1 MLDYKKVK
9 DYIEHKNKI
18 KLTPMQLQILK
29 AIIRG
34 DVIYTA
40 RGIGRSILY
49 NGYADYLKD
58 RIAKDTDRSI
68 ESTEYDSIFTASM
81 LQEDDIVKGSRL
93 KDTINN
99 LKENFPERFYREFEC
114 KFYQ

>member
-1 MLDYKKVK
+1 MLDYKEVK
-9 DYIEHKNKI
+9 EYIEIKNKI

-49 NGYADYLKD
+49 NGYADYLKEK
-58 RIAKDTDRSI
+58 IGKDTDRTISN
-68 ESTEYDSIFTASM
+68 TEYDSIFTASM
-81 LQEDDIVKGSRL
+81 LQGDDIIKGSRL
-93 KDTINN
+93 KDTVERIKNVS
-99 LKENFPERFYREFEC
+99 PEMYKRDFEC
-114 KFYQ
+114 NFD